1 MSKRNML
8 LGNAAGKVG
17 DLVFYRAGG
26 EQRTRTRVTP
36 NNPRSYDQQAQ
47 RSKMAQI
54 ALMHRALSALIK
66 DSFPSRPS
74 KQSAFNAF
82 SAANIAI
89 APYLTKDNAA
99 IGNFL
104 PMPAFVA
111 KGGLP
116 ASFSGVAIT
125 GTSGSLELEITGIE
139 TASAA
144 PTTVAQL
151 SAILKAWRPCCF
163 ANGTKLIIALVE
175 WGLSAS
181 QQGGVAR
188 YIKVVIDDTD
198 STTLTSLGLS
208 ATKTGN
214 ALTLSASSAATMA
227 MGGVVILTQDENGKW
242 DSNAAQMVMSSAAE
256 SSYTL
261 GTSATSKEIAA
272 ESYGASAGSC
282 FV

>member
-54 ALMHRALSALIK
+54 ALVHRALSALIK

-116 ASFSGVAIT
+116 ASFTGIEFTGSGGALT
-125 GTSGSLELEITGIE
+125 LEITGIT
-139 TASAA
+139 TASTA

-175 WGLSAS
+175 WGLSAT

-188 YIKVVIDDTD
+188 YIKVTIDDSD
-198 STTLTSLGLS
+198 STTLSSLGIS
-208 ATKTGN
+208 ATKTGSD
-214 ALTLSASSAATMA
+214 LKLSASSAATMA

-242 DSNAAQMVMSSAAE
+242 DSNAAQMVLDSGADTR
-256 SSYTL
+256 YNL
-261 GTSATSKEIAA
+261 GTSASAKEAAA

>member
-36 NNPRSYDQQAQ
+36 NNPRSYNQQAQ

-54 ALMHRALSALIK
+54 TLTHRALSALIK

-82 SAANIAI
+82 SAANMEI
-89 APYLTKDNAA
+89 APYLSKGNAA
-99 IGNFL
+99 LGNFI
-104 PMPAFVA
+104 PMPAFIA

-116 ASFSGVAIT
+116 ASFTGVDFTGSG
-125 GTSGSLELEITGIE
+125 GSLVLELTGIE
-139 TASAA
+139 TAAAA
-144 PTTVAQL
+144 PTSVDEL

-163 ANGTKLIIALVE
+163 ANGTKLVIVLLE

-181 QQGGVAR
+181 QQGGIAR
-188 YIKVVIDDTD
+188 YIKVEVSDDD
-198 STTLTSLGLS
+198 STTLSSLGIT

-214 ALTLSASSAATMA
+214 SLKLSVTSAATMA
-227 MGGVVILTQDENGKW
+227 AGGVVILTQDENGKW
-242 DSNAAQMVMSSAAE
+242 DSNAAQMVLDSGADTLYGISTSDSA
-256 SSYTL
+256 
-261 GTSATSKEIAA
+261 KETAA
-272 ESYGASAGSC
+272 ESYGASAGRC